1 MIAKFAIPSS
11 LNLVSVQPIEE
22 ATAMPPAGHLKRQ
35 VYSLDFAM
43 QNHSQPQ
50 LIGLFK

>member
-1 MIAKFAIPSS
+1 MIAKFAMLTLFS
-11 LNLVSVQPIEE
+11 LVFIQPIGERK
-22 ATAMPPAGHLKRQ
+22 AIPPVGHLKRQ

-43 QNHSQPQ
+43 QNRSQPQ